1 MNRQEKE
8 HIVESLKN
16 DFAANQTAFVVNYQG
31 MGVAQVSS
39 LRKELRD
46 KGGTFKVA
54 KVTLIKRA
62 IHDLPFSE
70 GLSPF
75 LKDQVGIVFADKESP
90 AVAKVLYNFSK
101 KNQKLNVLAGRMDST
116 ILNKDSVIVLASLPS
131 REILLAKVCG
141 ALNSPIVGLV
151 GTLHSMLVKLLLV
164 LKAIE
169 QKKSES

>member
-8 HIVESLKN
+8 HIVEALKS
-16 DFAANQTAFVVNYQG
+16 DFATNQTSFLVGYKG
-31 MGVAQVSS
+31 LDVAQVTS

-54 KVTLIKRA
+54 KVSLIKRA
-62 IHDLPFSE
+62 VHGLPSVE
-70 GLSPF
+70 GLIPF
-75 LKDQVGIVFADKESP
+75 LKDQVGIVFVDQEAP
-90 AVAKVLYNFSK
+90 AVAKVLCNFSK
-101 KNQKLNVLAGRMDST
+101 QNQKLSVLAGRMDTT
-116 ILNKDSVIVLASLPS
+116 ILSKDSVIVLASLPS

>member
-8 HIVESLKN
+8 HIVEALKS
-16 DFAANQTAFVVNYQG
+16 DFAANQTSFLVGYQG
-31 MGVAQVSS
+31 MDVAQVTS

-62 IHDLPFSE
+62 VHDLPASE
-70 GLSPF
+70 GLMPF
-75 LKDQVGIVFADKESP
+75 LKDQVGIVFVDKEAP

-101 KNQKLNVLAGRMDST
+101 QNQKLNLLGGRMDTT
-116 ILNKDSVIVLASLPS
+116 ILNKDLVIVLASLPS
-131 REILLAKVCG
+131 KEILLAKVCG
-141 ALNSPIVGLV
+141 ALNSPLVGLV
-151 GTLHSMLVKLLLV
+151 GTLHAMILKLLLV
-164 LKAIE
+164 MKAIE